1 MTDTV
6 EIVDARELAQR
17 WSVPES
23 WVRNHSRQGFANDP
37 IPHAKLG
44 RYTRYEWGS
53 PQLTAW
59 WRRRTSGKSK

>member
-37 IPHAKLG
+37 LPCVKLG

-53 PQLTAW
+53 QQLAAW
-59 WRRRTSGKSK
+59 WARRRSGKK